1 MVVRP
6 VTPAAQVIA
15 DYEER
20 NQRETQ
26 YSPEKKSSPQKKRSP
41 QKTPVKVSPPQKDY
55 DGLADDWDATRP
67 HINPPFSDPSLSTQF
82 AALAV
87 ERPTATAP
95 LAVMKVKKSDP
106 VFTFDDPEMYREV
119 TFLSDESG
127 DEVD

>member
-1 MVVRP
+1 MSQEV
-6 VTPAAQVIA
+6 
-15 DYEER
+15 EE
-20 NQRETQ
+20 
-26 YSPEKKSSPQKKRSP
+26 
-41 QKTPVKVSPPQKDY
+41 Y
-55 DGLADDWDATRP
+55 DGLSADWDASSP
-67 HINPPFSDPSLSTQF
+67 HINPPFSEPSLSAQF

-106 VFTFDDPEMYREV
+106 VSTLDDPDLYREV